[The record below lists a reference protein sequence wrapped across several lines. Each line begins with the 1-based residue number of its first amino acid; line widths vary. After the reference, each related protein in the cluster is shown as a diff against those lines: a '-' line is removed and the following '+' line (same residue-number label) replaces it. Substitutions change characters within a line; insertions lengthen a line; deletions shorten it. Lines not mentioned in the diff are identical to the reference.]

1 MVLRAQ
7 WPLGTT
13 AQFFHFVA
21 EEKKKKT
28 TKNKGILSL
37 GYHRYPS
44 KKRFSSETSAKTKT
58 KLCNKV
64 SFYFYSLCQS
74 PYKNYFL
81 KILFLSLFPSS
92 WQRRLQLIL
101 YFTAKNWCG
110 EHLFYKNIMTWK
122 FIKNHKLSIS
132 FSLIR
137 EVILEDSKGGQDLC
151 YTCPLHS
158 SLWNKQSICHQYCR
172 W

>member
-1 MVLRAQ
+1 MISQ
-7 WPLGTT
+7 KT
-13 AQFFHFVA
+13 ATNCWSVNNVVNISIMHLLK
-21 EEKKKKT
+21 E
-28 TKNKGILSL
+28 
-37 GYHRYPS
+37 
-44 KKRFSSETSAKTKT
+44 KRFSSETSAKTKT
-58 KLCNKV
+58 RLCNKV
-64 SFYFYSLCQS
+64 SFYFYSLYQS

-101 YFTAKNWCG
+101 YFTAKKWCG
-110 EHLFYKNIMTWK
+110 EHLFYKNIMSWK

-151 YTCPLHS
+151 YTCHLHS
-158 SLWNKQSICHQYCR
+158 RLWNKQSICHQYCR